1 MLPVAEPACPGGG
14 LKRAH
19 PAQDMSMQTLARFLQ
34 RNRGFF
40 FFLLG
45 MLAFRSALADWNTVP
60 TGSMQPTIRIGD
72 RIVVD
77 RMAYD
82 LRVPFTHISLLHRAD
97 PQRGDIVIIDSAA
110 TGERLVKRVIGLPGD
125 TVALRGNVLYVNGH
139 AARYQTAHVPDIV
152 ADRALPAS
160 YAVESLGG
168 HGHLIRL
175 SRYLPS
181 PASNYGPV
189 TVTAGHYLAMGD
201 NRDDSY
207 DSRFFGFVPRGE
219 IVGRAR
225 FVAVSLDPA
234 RHGLPRAD
242 RWGLALH

>member
-1 MLPVAEPACPGGG
+1 M
-14 LKRAH
+14 RALI
-19 PAQDMSMQTLARFLQ
+19 TFLL

-45 MLAFRSALADWNTVP
+45 MLMFRSALADWNTVP

-82 LRVPFTHISLLHRAD
+82 LRLPFTHLALLHRAD

-125 TVALRGNVLYVNGH
+125 SIALRGNVLYVDGH
-139 AARYQTAHVPDIV
+139 AAHYRGARV
-152 ADRALPAS
+152 AGVAEDATQPAS
-160 YAVESLGG
+160 YAEESFDGR
-168 HGHLIRL
+168 HHLIRL
-175 SRYLPS
+175 LRYLPS
-181 PASNYGPV
+181 RASNYGPV
-189 TVTAGHYLAMGD
+189 TVPSGHYLAMGD

-207 DSRFFGFVPRGE
+207 DSRFIGFVPREE

-225 FVAVSLDPA
+225 YVAVSLDPA
-234 RHGLPRAD
+234 RHGLPRPH
-242 RWGLALH
+242 RWALALD

>member
-1 MLPVAEPACPGGG
+1 
-14 LKRAH
+14 
-19 PAQDMSMQTLARFLQ
+19 MQALRTFLL

-40 FFLLG
+40 VFLLG
-45 MLAFRSALADWNTVP
+45 MLVFRSALADWNTVP

-82 LRVPFTHISLLHRAD
+82 LRLPFTRLSLVHRSD

-125 TVALRGNVLYVNGH
+125 SIALRSNVLYVNGH
-139 AARYQTAHVPDIV
+139 AALYRAAHVTGIA
-152 ADRALPAS
+152 ADQTQPAS
-160 YAVESLGG
+160 YVDESLGG
-168 HGHLIRL
+168 RHHLIRL

-189 TVTAGHYLAMGD
+189 TVPAGRYLAMGD

-225 FVAVSLDPA
+225 YVAVSLDPA
-234 RHGLPRAD
+234 RHGFPRPH
-242 RWGLALH
+242 RWALELH

>member
-1 MLPVAEPACPGGG
+1 
-14 LKRAH
+14 
-19 PAQDMSMQTLARFLQ
+19 
-34 RNRGFF
+34 
-40 FFLLG
+40 
-45 MLAFRSALADWNTVP
+45 
-60 TGSMQPTIRIGD
+60 MQPTIRIGD

-82 LRVPFTHISLLHRAD
+82 LRLPFTHVSLLHRAD

-110 TGERLVKRVIGLPGD
+110 TGERLVKRVIGVPGD

-139 AARYQTAHVPDIV
+139 AARYRPAQVAGIV
-152 ADRALPAS
+152 ADRAMPAS
-160 YAVESLGG
+160 YAMESFGG
-168 HGHLIRL
+168 SGHLVRL

-189 TVTAGHYLAMGD
+189 AVPAGHYLAMGD

-207 DSRFFGFVPRGE
+207 DSRFFGFVPRTE

-225 FVAVSLDPA
+225 FVALSLDPT
-234 RHGLPRAD
+234 RHGLPRPD
-242 RWGLALH
+242 RWGLALQ

>member
-1 MLPVAEPACPGGG
+1 M
-14 LKRAH
+14 RA
-19 PAQDMSMQTLARFLQ
+19 LRGFLL

-45 MLAFRSALADWNTVP
+45 MLMFRSALADWNTVP

-82 LRVPFTHISLLHRAD
+82 LRVPFTHFSLLHRAD
-97 PQRGDIVIIDSAA
+97 PRRGDIVIIDSAA
-110 TGERLVKRVIGLPGD
+110 TGDRLVKRVIGVPGD
-125 TVALRGNVLYVNGH
+125 RIALRGNVLYVNGH
-139 AARYQTAHVPDIV
+139 AAQYRPVSVTGIA
-152 ADRALPAS
+152 ADLAQPAS
-160 YAVESLGG
+160 YADESIGDW
-168 HGHLIRL
+168 HHLVRL
-175 SRYLPS
+175 ARYLPS

-189 TVTAGHYLAMGD
+189 TVPAGHYLAMGD

-207 DSRFFGFVPRGE
+207 DSRYFGFVPRAE

-225 FVAVSLDPA
+225 YVAVSLDPA
-234 RHGLPRAD
+234 RHGLPRPD
-242 RWGLALH
+242 RWGVALQ

>member
-1 MLPVAEPACPGGG
+1 MHAF
-14 LKRAH
+14 R
-19 PAQDMSMQTLARFLQ
+19 RFLL
-34 RNRGFF
+34 RNRGLLL
-40 FFLLG
+40 FLFG
-45 MLAFRSALADWNTVP
+45 MLVFRSALADWNTVP

-82 LRVPFTHISLLHRAD
+82 LRLPFTHVALLRRND

-125 TVALRGNVLYVNGH
+125 TIALRGNVLYINGH
-139 AARYQTAHVPDIV
+139 AAHYHAVRVAGIAADKAH
-152 ADRALPAS
+152 PAG

-168 HGHLIRL
+168 PGHLVRL
-175 SRYLPS
+175 ARYLPS

-189 TVTAGHYLAMGD
+189 TVTAGHYLALGD

-207 DSRFFGFVPRGE
+207 DSRFFGLVPRGE

-225 FVAVSLDPA
+225 FVALSLDPA
-234 RHGLPRAD
+234 RHGLPRAG
-242 RWGLALH
+242 RWGLALR

>member
-1 MLPVAEPACPGGG
+1 MHAL
-14 LKRAH
+14 
-19 PAQDMSMQTLARFLQ
+19 SRFLL

-45 MLAFRSALADWNTVP
+45 MLMFRSALADWNTVP

-82 LRVPFTHISLLHRAD
+82 LRLPFTHLSLLHRAD
-97 PQRGDIVIIDSAA
+97 PQRGDIVIIDSTA

-139 AARYQTAHVPDIV
+139 AAHYQPTRVAGIE

-160 YAVESLGG
+160 YAVESLDGP
-168 HGHLIRL
+168 GHLIRL

-219 IVGRAR
+219 IVGQAR
-225 FVAVSLDPA
+225 FVALSLDPA

-242 RWGLALH
+242 RWGLTLH

>member
-1 MLPVAEPACPGGG
+1 MHA
-14 LKRAH
+14 
-19 PAQDMSMQTLARFLQ
+19 LARFLH

-45 MLAFRSALADWNTVP
+45 MLMFRSALADWNTVP

-82 LRVPFTHISLLHRAD
+82 LRVPFTHFSLLHRAD

-110 TGERLVKRVIGLPGD
+110 TGDRLVKRVIGLPGD

-139 AARYQTAHVPDIV
+139 AAHYRPIRVSGIA
-152 ADRALPAS
+152 ADQAQPAN

-168 HGHLIRL
+168 AGHLIRL
-175 SRYLPS
+175 ARYLPS
-181 PASNYGPV
+181 PVSNYGPV

-207 DSRFFGFVPRGE
+207 DSRFFGFVPRAE
-219 IVGRAR
+219 IVGQAR
-225 FVAVSLDPA
+225 FVALSLDPA
-234 RHGLPRAD
+234 RHGLPRAG
-242 RWGLALH
+242 RWGLTLR

>member
-1 MLPVAEPACPGGG
+1 MHAF
-14 LKRAH
+14 
-19 PAQDMSMQTLARFLQ
+19 SRFLL

-40 FFLLG
+40 LFLLG
-45 MLAFRSALADWNTVP
+45 MLMFRSALADWNTVP

-82 LRVPFTHISLLHRAD
+82 LRLPFTHVSLLHRAD

-139 AARYQTAHVPDIV
+139 AARYQPARVAGIA

-160 YAVESLGG
+160 YAVESLDGP
-168 HGHLIRL
+168 GHLVRL

-225 FVAVSLDPA
+225 FVALSLDPA

-242 RWGLALH
+242 RWGLTLH

>member
-1 MLPVAEPACPGGG
+1 MHA
-14 LKRAH
+14 
-19 PAQDMSMQTLARFLQ
+19 LARFLP

-45 MLAFRSALADWNTVP
+45 MLVFRSALADWNTVP

-82 LRVPFTHISLLHRAD
+82 LRVPFTHVSLLHRAD
-97 PQRGDIVIIDSAA
+97 PQRGDIVIIDSGA
-110 TGERLVKRVIGLPGD
+110 THERLVKRVIGLPGD

-139 AARYQTAHVPDIV
+139 AARYLPARVSGIAEDQT
-152 ADRALPAS
+152 RPAS
-160 YAVESLGG
+160 YAMESLGG
-168 HGHLIRL
+168 FGHLIRL

-225 FVAVSLDPA
+225 LVVMSLDPA
-234 RHGLPRAD
+234 THGLPRAD
-242 RWGLALH
+242 RWGLALR

>member
-1 MLPVAEPACPGGG
+1 MHALRG
-14 LKRAH
+14 
-19 PAQDMSMQTLARFLQ
+19 FLL

-45 MLAFRSALADWNTVP
+45 MLMFRSALADWNTVP

-82 LRVPFTHISLLHRAD
+82 LRVPFTHLSLLHRAD
-97 PQRGDIVIIDSAA
+97 PQRGDIVIIDSAT
-110 TGERLVKRVIGLPGD
+110 TGERLVKRVVGVPGD
-125 TVALRGNVLYVNGH
+125 RIALRGNVLYINGH
-139 AARYQTAHVPDIV
+139 AAQYRPASV
-152 ADRALPAS
+152 AGIAEDRAQPAS
-160 YAVESLGG
+160 YADESVGG
-168 HGHLIRL
+168 RHHLIRL
-175 SRYLPS
+175 ARYLPS

-189 TVTAGHYLAMGD
+189 SVPAGHYLAVGD

-225 FVAVSLDPA
+225 YVALSLDPA
-234 RHGLPRAD
+234 RHGLPRPD
-242 RWGLALH
+242 RWGVVLQ

>member
-1 MLPVAEPACPGGG
+1 MHAF
-14 LKRAH
+14 
-19 PAQDMSMQTLARFLQ
+19 ARFLQ

-40 FFLLG
+40 LFLLG
-45 MLAFRSALADWNTVP
+45 MLVFRSALADWNTVP
-60 TGSMQPTIRIGD
+60 TGSMQPTILIGD

-82 LRVPFTHISLLHRAD
+82 LRLPFTHVSLLHRAD

-110 TGERLVKRVIGLPGD
+110 TGERLVKRVIGVPGD

-139 AARYQTAHVPDIV
+139 AARYQPAHVAGIA
-152 ADRALPAS
+152 ADQTLPAS
-160 YAVESLGG
+160 YALESLGG
-168 HGHLIRL
+168 PGHLVRL

-189 TVTAGHYLAMGD
+189 TVTAGQYLALGD

-207 DSRFFGFVPRGE
+207 DSRFFGFVPRKE

-225 FVAVSLDPA
+225 FVALSLDPA
-234 RHGLPRAD
+234 RHGLPRTD
-242 RWGLALH
+242 RRGLALH

>member
-1 MLPVAEPACPGGG
+1 M
-14 LKRAH
+14 H
-19 PAQDMSMQTLARFLQ
+19 TLARFLL

-40 FFLLG
+40 LFLLG

-60 TGSMQPTIRIGD
+60 TGSMQPTIHIGD

-82 LRVPFTHISLLHRAD
+82 LRLPFTHVSLWHRAD
-97 PQRGDIVIIDSAA
+97 PRRGDIVIIDSAA

-139 AARYQTAHVPDIV
+139 AAHYRPTQVVDIA

-160 YAVESLGG
+160 YAMESLGG
-168 HGHLIRL
+168 GSEHFIRL

-207 DSRFFGFVPRGE
+207 DSRFFGFVPRDE

-225 FVAVSLDPA
+225 FVALSLDPA
-234 RHGLPRAD
+234 RHGMPRGD

>member
-1 MLPVAEPACPGGG
+1 M
-14 LKRAH
+14 RALR
-19 PAQDMSMQTLARFLQ
+19 SFLR

-45 MLAFRSALADWNTVP
+45 MLMFRSALADGNTVP

-82 LRVPFTHISLLHRAD
+82 LRVPFTHLSMLHRAD

-110 TGERLVKRVIGLPGD
+110 TGDRLVKRVIGVPGD
-125 TVALRGNVLYVNGH
+125 RIALRGNVLYVNGH
-139 AARYQTAHVPDIV
+139 AARYRPASVTGIA
-152 ADRALPAS
+152 ADRAQPAS
-160 YAVESLGG
+160 YADGSIGG
-168 HGHLIRL
+168 RHHLVRL
-175 SRYLPS
+175 ARFLPS

-189 TVTAGHYLAMGD
+189 TVPTGHYLAMGD

-207 DSRFFGFVPRGE
+207 DSRYSGFVPRGE

-225 FVAVSLDPA
+225 YVAISLDPA
-234 RHGLPRAD
+234 RHGLPRPY
-242 RWGLALH
+242 RWGVALQ

>member
-1 MLPVAEPACPGGG
+1 MHAL
-14 LKRAH
+14 RA
-19 PAQDMSMQTLARFLQ
+19 FLL

-40 FFLLG
+40 CFLLG
-45 MLAFRSALADWNTVP
+45 MLMFRSALADWNTVP

-82 LRVPFTHISLLHRAD
+82 LRVPFTHLPLLHRAD

-110 TGERLVKRVIGLPGD
+110 TGDRLVKRVIGVPGD
-125 TVALRGNVLYVNGH
+125 RIALRGNVLYVNGH
-139 AARYQTAHVPDIV
+139 AARYRPASVTGIA
-152 ADRALPAS
+152 ADRAQPAS
-160 YAVESLGG
+160 YADESVGG
-168 HGHLIRL
+168 RHHLVRL
-175 SRYLPS
+175 ARYLPS

-189 TVTAGHYLAMGD
+189 TVPAGHYLAMGD

-207 DSRFFGFVPRGE
+207 DSRYFGFVPRAE

-225 FVAVSLDPA
+225 YVAVSLDPA
-234 RHGLPRAD
+234 RHGLPRPN
-242 RWGLALH
+242 RWGVALQ